1 MKKNTVLTVAFTVML
16 VLGGCSLQPTGAW
29 QGTDLKDQGQSQ
41 QDTAPQIGRA
51 HV

>member
-1 MKKNTVLTVAFTVML
+1 MKKNIVLAVAFTGML

-41 QDTAPQIGRA
+41 QDATEQDQTPD
-51 HV
+51 